1 MAAIFWPGITR
12 PKCQLD
18 YVRSI
23 VVNERFLDNNVR
35 SRMVGRTSHRPEDR
49 LMDTRQTTTTRDL
62 PFRASVEW
70 ESFDELAKQVGS
82 AGLRRLEPGTV
93 AHLRVKQDAFVV
105 TREEDFQRV
114 VGLASDAARL
124 QHMVETLV
132 NGIEMAAAK
141 EDPKLLS
148 FISRVA
154 RQLAESLQPSPSR
167 LDLLMGWDDEDRET
181 APRSAQQLATA
192 HGG

>member
-1 MAAIFWPGITR
+1 
-12 PKCQLD
+12 
-18 YVRSI
+18 
-23 VVNERFLDNNVR
+23 
-35 SRMVGRTSHRPEDR
+35 
-49 LMDTRQTTTTRDL
+49 MDTAQTPESGL
-62 PFRASVEW
+62 PFRARVEW

-82 AGLRRLEPGTV
+82 AGLRRLEPGTI

-114 VGLASDAARL
+114 VGMASDAARL

-132 NGIEMAAAK
+132 SGIEMAAAK
-141 EDPKLLS
+141 EDPKMLS
-148 FISRVA
+148 FVSGVA

-167 LDLLMGWDDEDRET
+167 LDLLADWDDVDREP
-181 APRSAQQLATA
+181 APRSGRQLATA